1 MASNRVTFTV
11 EFDSEVWA
19 SMTPA
24 QQAIWVERVNN
35 ILSDEVYVSDISNA

>member
-19 SMTPA
+19 SMTPSA
-24 QQAIWVERVNN
+24 QEAWVIRVNDL
-35 ILSDEVYVSDISNA
+35 LSDEVYVSDISTA